1 MEQRVEEE
9 GGRRGCDPGKCGS
22 LALFSACACTMM
34 PLNKAVMKVF
44 ERSPLTA
51 VAGQMLATGV
61 AMVACCGGRE
71 EVKRKEATRTGDVVS
86 CMALPVLFAGMLVTS
101 MLSLPHASL
110 GAIMAIRNT
119 APLMALPLEHACL
132 EPQKV
137 TARTVA
143 AMVMMVGGCAAYV
156 RHDAATT
163 PIGAGLAMGNTV
175 IGVVDRLAQRHLL
188 ATEKVPKETMLVV
201 NNLVGGA
208 IVLSMAAVGGEDPA
222 RAAGRAARSA
232 ERMAMWGGSAVVGG
246 MLGYAG
252 ARAQSM
258 VTATTHLVVTGMN
271 RVVVMAIAAAWMG
284 ERPSVEA
291 AAGGVASMVGTVLYA
306 L

>member
-208 IVLSMAAVGGEDPA
+208 IVLSMAAGGEDPA

>member
-9 GGRRGCDPGKCGS
+9 GGRGGCEPGKCGS

-143 AMVMMVGGCAAYV
+143 AMAMMVGGCAAYV

-163 PIGAGLAMGNTV
+163 PLGAGLAMGNTV

-208 IVLSMAAVGGEDPA
+208 IVLSMAAAGGEGPA

-291 AAGGVASMVGTVLYA
+291 AAGGVASMIGTVLYA